1 MATLFN
7 IPENKFD
14 DTAQVESMVNEIL
27 TKFSKNPNAFCVG
40 CSCSRYGKET
50 CAKVLQLFKDKA
62 YFCYYL
68 ERFDGVW
75 IDLQIW
81 KEEHQ
86 PRNSGL
92 NKLYRF

>member
-1 MATLFN
+1 MTTLFN
-7 IPENKFD
+7 IPQNKFD

-27 TKFSKNPNAFCVG
+27 AKFSKKPDRILA
-40 CSCSRYGKET
+40 SCDCIKYGKET
-50 CAKVLQLFKDKA
+50 CAKVLQLFKDKG

-75 IDLQIW
+75 IELQIW

>member
-1 MATLFN
+1 MKTFN
-7 IPENKFD
+7 IPENRFD
-14 DTAQVESMVNEIL
+14 DTAQVDSMVNEIL

-50 CAKVLQLFKDKA
+50 CAKVLQLFKDKG

-68 ERFDGVW
+68 ERSDGVW
-75 IDLQIW
+75 IELQIW

-86 PRNSGL
+86 PRKGGS

>member
-1 MATLFN
+1 MATLLN

-27 TKFSKNPNAFCVG
+27 AQFSKRPDAFCVG

-50 CAKVLQLFKDKA
+50 CAKVLQLFKDKG
-62 YFCYYL
+62 YFCYYY

-75 IDLQIW
+75 IELHIW

-86 PRNSGL
+86 PSNRGV
-92 NKLYRF
+92 NKVYRF